1 MTTLFLFN
9 MKKYRCLHKMLL
21 CKRVCNSKVVRV
33 PRQST
38 STSKSIIVRSSRK
51 PEEIIPILKD
61 AIDHANE
68 ACVSTTTVE
77 CAIKWDEVDE
87 LTKAYRKAVE
97 AVDAVDALDAK
108 ELEEE
113 TVTTTLY
120 NFPPVKNAN
129 SWDVLL

>member
-1 MTTLFLFN
+1 
-9 MKKYRCLHKMLL
+9 MLL